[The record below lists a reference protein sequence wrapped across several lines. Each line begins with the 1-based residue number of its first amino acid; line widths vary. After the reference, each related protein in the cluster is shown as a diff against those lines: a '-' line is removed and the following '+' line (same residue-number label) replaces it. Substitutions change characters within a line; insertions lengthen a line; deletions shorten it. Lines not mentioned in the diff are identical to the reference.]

1 MDIWFC
7 SDNDYKQNYLHS
19 EMYSC
24 INPSDDDPARHW
36 LQHLPTTGRFL
47 NRPPSCIFPI
57 PTIYHYHILPSSM
70 LFPKSKTLLHCT
82 SHAMILMDCRI
93 IFRFSTSISKDQTL
107 MDILNYNC
115 RVCITSSFNDKLKTL
130 PMSVPVLLPLLVS
143 ECRWRSCRSRRTS
156 RPSPCRCR
164 RHLVSSWTSSR
175 SQQNTNCLV

>member
-1 MDIWFC
+1 MIQRTWNENRHVSRSKSLSSCFINGGQILIGWRKQSPSDRTWTMQYSISRQMDIWFC

-70 LFPKSKTLLHCT
+70 LLPKSKTLLHCT

-93 IFRFSTSISKDQTL
+93 IFRFSTNK
-107 MDILNYNC
+107 
-115 RVCITSSFNDKLKTL
+115 
-130 PMSVPVLLPLLVS
+130 
-143 ECRWRSCRSRRTS
+143 
-156 RPSPCRCR
+156 
-164 RHLVSSWTSSR
+164 
-175 SQQNTNCLV
+175 